1 MSDSQEW
8 YWDLNKKRAVPA
20 SERGVS
26 DNTLGPYATKG
37 EAENWRS
44 KLEQRNDA
52 WDEADEEWSD
62 PRPRPDP

>member
-26 DNTLGPYATKG
+26 DNTLGPYPTKG

-44 KLEQRNDA
+44 KLEQRNDD